1 MPLRICSLLLALLA
15 NQAFAEEQYSDLWSL
30 YQEARQEDPQLQ
42 QARAYGDAAEYWE
55 SEARG
60 QLLPHLSLN
69 NTYSRSRQ
77 DYEQGRILYN
87 GSSHGLNLT
96 QPLYDPSAWRSY
108 QKFRELTQQQHLAAD
123 DTHNQIAWQI
133 AELYFAILAAEDERS
148 LTSAELQATQR
159 NQQRIQALYKRQMA
173 MLTDVLEA
181 DARVAAL
188 QANLLDADNSVQTSR
203 DAMAERIG
211 RPLSEPLK
219 RLASTPDFS
228 QIKRNEVDWAD
239 KATQHNPALRSQ
251 KHSIAAAE
259 HAFREAKAGHLPQIN
274 LNLSAQRSDL
284 GYEGNPTPQSTNLI
298 AAVGVQMPLYS
309 GGSTSAR
316 SSALYA
322 EKDAASYEYERL
334 KREVI
339 RETRAAQLK
348 VETAPARIH
357 AAQQAQQ
364 AAIKSRLAAE
374 RAFELGVFNAVDV
387 LERVRDEFR
396 ARRDLLRSQYNY
408 VTQLLLLYRWSG
420 TLDEK
425 DLRRCNELL
434 IQVAP
439 PLEGQDAEL
448 KNFRRNATTR
458 VLPR

>member
-1 MPLRICSLLLALLA
+1 MSLRISGLLLALLVGTA
-15 NQAFAEEQYSDLWSL
+15 VAEEQYSDLWGL
-30 YQEARQEDPQLQ
+30 YQEASRQDPLLQ
-42 QARAYGDAAEYWE
+42 QALAYRNASEHRE

-60 QLLPHLSLN
+60 QLLPQLSLN

-87 GSSHGLNLT
+87 GSSHGLNLS
-96 QPLYDPSAWRSY
+96 QALYDPSAWRSY

-123 DTHNQIAWQI
+123 DTRNQTAFQV

-148 LTSAELQATQR
+148 LIQAELEATQR
-159 NQQRIQALYKRQMA
+159 NQQRIQALYRRQMA
-173 MLTDVLEA
+173 MLTDTLEA
-181 DARVAAL
+181 DARVATL
-188 QANLLDADNSVQTSR
+188 QANLLDADNTVHTSR
-203 DAMAERIG
+203 DAMTERIG
-211 RPLSEPLK
+211 RPLGEPLK
-219 RLASTPDFS
+219 RLGTTPDFS
-228 QIKRNEVDWAD
+228 HIQRHEADWAG

-251 KHSIAAAE
+251 AHSIAAAE
-259 HAFREAKAGHLPQIN
+259 YAFREAEAGHLPQVS

-298 AAVGVQMPLYS
+298 AAVGIQVPLYS

-316 SSALYA
+316 SAALYA
-322 EKDAASYEYERL
+322 EKDATSYEYDRL
-334 KREVI
+334 EREVV

-364 AAIKSRLAAE
+364 AAIQSRQAAE

-396 ARRDLLRSQYNY
+396 ARRDLLRSHYSY

-420 TLDEK
+420 TLDEE
-425 DLRRCNELL
+425 DFRRCSELL
-434 IQVAP
+434 TQAEPTYP
-439 PLEGQDAEL
+439 PLERSTASGE
-448 KNFRRNATTR
+448 TR
-458 VLPR
+458 